1 MQGFYLFYYSL
12 FFNHFNKEYVYVYS
26 FRKMF
31 VNEVHFLAD
40 KEMVFESKKHT
51 LNSKLNHEMIFTLIS
66 LFISAV

>member
-1 MQGFYLFYYSL
+1 
-12 FFNHFNKEYVYVYS
+12 
-26 FRKMF
+26 MF